1 MLSYM
6 FEVATKK
13 QQSRAVRHRT
23 IALYFIGFDGF
34 CYL

>member
-6 FEVATKK
+6 FEVATK

-34 CYL
+34 CCP